1 MTYKG
6 CKMKI
11 EKNMYSTQEEMQ
23 TMLDVFYMGE
33 RINQAE
39 YKRINYFTEKQTY
52 SYLMQIRFKVC
63 NIMED

>member
-39 YKRINYFTEKQTY
+39 YKELTTLLKSKHTVI
-52 SYLMQIRFKVC
+52 
-63 NIMED
+63 